1 MTTDAADSLLEFPCD
16 FPLKVVGEAHDDF
29 DALVVAIVRRHV
41 VDLHEGAV
49 RAKASRQ
56 GKYVS
61 LTVTIRAESRAQLDA
76 LYAELSAHAR
86 ILMVL

>member
-1 MTTDAADSLLEFPCD
+1 MESSASLIEFPCE
-16 FPLKVVGEAHDDF
+16 FPIKVMGLSARDF

-41 VDLHEGAV
+41 SAFVDGAV
-49 RAKASRQ
+49 RAKPSRE

-61 LTVTIRAESRAQLDA
+61 LTVTVWVESKQQLDG
-76 LYAELSAHAR
+76 LYTELSGHER

>member
-1 MTTDAADSLLEFPCD
+1 MASPDSLIEFPCA
-16 FPLKVVGEAHDDF
+16 FPLKVMGVLAQDF

-41 VDLHEGAV
+41 AAIDDDAV
-49 RAKASRQ
+49 RAKPSRE

-61 LTVTIRAESRAQLDA
+61 LTVTVWIESKHQLEA
-76 LYAELSAHAR
+76 LYTDLSGHER